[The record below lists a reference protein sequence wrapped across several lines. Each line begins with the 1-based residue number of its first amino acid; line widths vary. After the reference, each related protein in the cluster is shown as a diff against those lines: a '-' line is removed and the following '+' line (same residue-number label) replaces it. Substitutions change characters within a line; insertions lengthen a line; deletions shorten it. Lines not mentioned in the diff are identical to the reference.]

1 MTRAPVR
8 LVERQVRRTD
18 FCTLQW
24 RRGPCSDGLG
34 RRSQAASVQLAF
46 VDEASL
52 VIKRFDPPF
61 LFQSGANDLSS
72 VSKGTKIREFFL
84 EFDSRKIQHIAG
96 DVLACS
102 AAQAFKKLTL

>member
-46 VDEASL
+46 VDEASP

-61 LFQSGANDLSS
+61 LFQSGANNTS
-72 VSKGTKIREFFL
+72 VQLAKERKFGSFFSNSIA
-84 EFDSRKIQHIAG
+84 ERFNISR
-96 DVLACS
+96 VMC
-102 AAQAFKKLTL
+102 